1 MTALVPR
8 RILALREEIK
18 RLAAEERLALVD
30 LFEPC
35 ELRRLRDIERMETI
49 AALLQGRKGDVS
61 EIARQVR
68 ADLRLYLT
76 SGWQRDKHHE
86 GPADPRHQAMFD
98 FLRASD
104 GDLPSFRTLRRH
116 ASNLA
121 TCSPPRGQQSIE
133 IEHTREIML
142 SEKGAKPC
150 QDPG

>member
-30 LFEPC
+30 LFTPA
-35 ELRRLRDIERMETI
+35 ELRRLRDVERLEVI
-49 AALLQGRKGDVS
+49 AALIEGRKGDAS

-76 SGWQRDKHHE
+76 SSWHRDKHHE

-98 FLRASD
+98 FLRAND

-116 ASNLA
+116 ASSLA
-121 TCSPPRGQQSIE
+121 T
-133 IEHTREIML
+133 
-142 SEKGAKPC
+142 
-150 QDPG
+150 